1 MNLTKKIQLS
11 FFALSIIE
19 SITLNE
25 ADKNMA
31 LPEPIKRFPCFLE
44 IKKDQNWLL
53 TQLTVNKQDLKS
65 KNKCQNL
72 TMCFSF

>member
-25 ADKNMA
+25 ADKNLA
-31 LPEPIKRFPCFLE
+31 LPEPIKRFSCFLE
-44 IKKDQNWLL
+44 IKKDQN
-53 TQLTVNKQDLKS
+53 
-65 KNKCQNL
+65 
-72 TMCFSF
+72 